1 MRRTKKML
9 ALLLAGVLTFSNVA
23 YAAPGD
29 GGSAPM
35 EEPVDNATDISNPEE
50 EKEAANTPEEPTEA
64 ETLSEEN
71 AVPIDGETEELPTE
85 ESEEDPN
92 AEIDAETDEEDADGT
107 DAETDEED
115 ADGTD
120 AETDEEDAD

>member
-23 YAAPGD
+23 YAAPGG
-29 GGSAPM
+29 GGSAPT
-35 EEPVDNATDISNPEE
+35 EETVDNETGISNPEE

-71 AVPIDGETEELPTE
+71 AVPIDGAV
-85 ESEEDPN
+85 ESR
-92 AEIDAETDEEDADGT
+92 GT
-107 DAETDEED
+107 GLLRGGERGRKRPVVIGQTLLAH
-115 ADGTD
+115 
-120 AETDEEDAD
+120 